1 MFYVLTNPHC
11 EPCAKMHYRLN
22 NLLSKTGDK
31 YCLQYVFSSFEESL
45 SVSNKMLIAAFFKYG
60 SVDVMKVYD
69 DWFTN
74 GKYRKEEFFLQK
86 GLLVD
91 SIVENEFVNHEE
103 WIRKNQLR
111 TTPTVLINGYM
122 LPFQY
127 KIEDLE
133 FLEINWT

>member
-1 MFYVLTNPHC
+1 M
-11 EPCAKMHYRLN
+11 MI
-22 NLLSKTGDK
+22 G
-31 YCLQYVFSSFEESL
+31 LQME
-45 SVSNKMLIAAFFKYG
+45 NIGKKNFFCKN
-60 SVDVMKVYD
+60 V
-69 DWFTN
+69 
-74 GKYRKEEFFLQK
+74 
-86 GLLVD
+86 LVD